1 MSRVLLISNDYVS
14 KRMAGP
20 AIRCFEL
27 GKALCPRHEV
37 TLACEN
43 EPDISAEGFSMAP
56 FRRDP
61 EVLRALAERSDV
73 IVLPPYTLAI
83 YPFLKAL
90 GKPLVMDLY
99 DPFVLEKLEVYQG
112 EGTWS
117 QFESDLAVLKDQ
129 LLTGDFFIAGT
140 QDQRSF
146 WIGMLAALGRINP
159 KTYGSDKSLNSL
171 VCTIPFGVSGKP
183 PRHTTQVLKGVVK
196 GIAQDDFVLIWAGG
210 IWNWFDPFTLIRA
223 MGRVSE
229 AGKAIRLFFLGVKH
243 PHPAMPKEQF
253 RVANE
258 AKSLANEL
266 DLLGKSVFFNQEWVP
281 YEMRQNFLLE
291 ADAGVSTHFDHV
303 ENRFSIRT
311 RALDYIW
318 AGLPMIMTHGDYIS
332 RLVKERDVG
341 ITVQQEDVDALA
353 EAILNIRG
361 AEPAKI
367 EGYRRRLAQLAEEF
381 RWDVIARPLDD
392 YCLSPKLAADKSHI
406 RQTRR
411 SAPTDSPAERAV
423 REPPLQPEVR
433 ERLRRSFSQKLV
445 DLSKHLFVK

>member
-1 MSRVLLISNDYVS
+1 LSRVLFISNDYVS
-14 KRMAGP
+14 KKMAGP

-27 GKALCPRHEV
+27 SKALSARHEV

-43 EPDISAEGFSMAP
+43 EPDISAEGFSIAP
-56 FRRDP
+56 FKRDP
-61 EVLRALAERSDV
+61 ESLRALAEGSDV

-90 GKPLVMDLY
+90 GRPLVMDLY

-112 EGTWS
+112 AGTRS
-117 QFESDLAVLKDQ
+117 QFESDLTVLKDQ
-129 LLTGDFFIAGT
+129 LLTGDFFVAGT
-140 QDQRSF
+140 EDQRSF

-159 KTYGSDKSLNSL
+159 LTYGSDKSLNSL

-196 GIAQDDFVLIWAGG
+196 GIVQDDFVLIWAGG

-223 MGRVSE
+223 MGRVS
-229 AGKAIRLFFLGVKH
+229 AADRSIKLFFLGVKH

-253 RVANE
+253 RVADE
-258 AKSLANEL
+258 AKSLAKEL
-266 DLLGKSVFFNQEWVP
+266 GLLGKSVFFNHEWVP
-281 YEMRQNFLLE
+281 YQMRQNFLLE

-318 AGLPMIMTHGDYIS
+318 AGLPLIMTDGDYIS

-341 ITVQQEDVDALA
+341 VTVQQQDVDALA
-353 EAILNIRG
+353 EAIMSIRG
-361 AEPAKI
+361 AGPAKI
-367 EGYRRRLAQLAEEF
+367 EGYKRRLAQIAEEF
-381 RWDVIARPLDD
+381 RWEDIARPLDD
-392 YCLSPKLAADKSHI
+392 FCLIPKLAADKSHI
-406 RQTRR
+406 GQARR
-411 SAPTDSPAERAV
+411 SAPMDSPSERAV
-423 REPPLQPEVR
+423 REPPLRQDVPER
-433 ERLRRSFSQKLV
+433 PRRSFSQKFFDLLKNFLV
-445 DLSKHLFVK
+445 E